1 MRYFF
6 LQTALSKT
14 YQENYQVTTQ
24 IGKKNIPNKK
34 LSKKKINKNTSQ
46 IMLNVSF
53 SDVFI
58 KDLLIF
64 SKINSEMGTFS
75 S

>member
-34 LSKKKINKNTSQ
+34 LSKKHQQRYISNHA
-46 IMLNVSF
+46 
-53 SDVFI
+53 
-58 KDLLIF
+58 
-64 SKINSEMGTFS
+64 
-75 S
+75 

>member
-34 LSKKKINKNTSQ
+34 LSKKN
-46 IMLNVSF
+46 
-53 SDVFI
+53 
-58 KDLLIF
+58 
-64 SKINSEMGTFS
+64 
-75 S
+75 